1 MEWVWFRVKGK
12 YEESPSTI
20 RILMIFLTLWQ
31 FFSIFQIATAM
42 NVPIIF
48 WHKFLSLLAEFIESR
63 KLKELTNWLPST
75 YNEALNI
82 LGLDSGAY
90 VVPDTNYSLVYTWH
104 TLLYCYNPRTYYI
117 IITDPEHTVRGK
129 YLEGENIGE
138 FGKFVAFCQI
148 FTLQMSENVL
158 FYYPN
163 IACKSKCANILPSKS

>member
-1 MEWVWFRVKGK
+1 
-12 YEESPSTI
+12 
-20 RILMIFLTLWQ
+20 MIFLTLWQ

-90 VVPDTNYSLVYTWH
+90 VVPDTNYSLVYT
-104 TLLYCYNPRTYYI
+104 
-117 IITDPEHTVRGK
+117 
-129 YLEGENIGE
+129 
-138 FGKFVAFCQI
+138 
-148 FTLQMSENVL
+148 
-158 FYYPN
+158 
-163 IACKSKCANILPSKS
+163 